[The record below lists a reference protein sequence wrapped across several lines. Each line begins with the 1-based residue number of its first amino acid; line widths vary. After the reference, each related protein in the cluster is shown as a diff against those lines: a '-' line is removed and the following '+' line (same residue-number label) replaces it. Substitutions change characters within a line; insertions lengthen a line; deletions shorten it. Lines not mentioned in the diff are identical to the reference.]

1 MSKIQDQV
9 NAALNEIRPFLNTD
23 GGDIELVDI
32 IKDKIVKVRMLGNCT
47 DCSIN
52 QMTLKMGVEQTI
64 KKYAPQVEQVI
75 NIL

>member
-64 KKYAPQVEQVI
+64 KKHAPQVEQVI